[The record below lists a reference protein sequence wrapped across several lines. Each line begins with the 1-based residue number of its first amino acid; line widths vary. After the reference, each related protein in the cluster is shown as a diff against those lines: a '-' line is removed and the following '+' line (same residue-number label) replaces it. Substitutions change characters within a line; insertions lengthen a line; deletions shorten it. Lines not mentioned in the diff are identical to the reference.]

1 MNQTPVELLTAF
13 TTAGAEQRDAAFQ
26 RLVAALWQDGRASD
40 LAPAAVP
47 ALLTALDQAP
57 ADRQGGLIL
66 LLGLLVG
73 AEQTGADGELA
84 RTVGKELDRF
94 LDLLTERDAHPGRTL
109 ALLFL
114 LSHFPAER
122 DRVLAATEPL
132 ELSQDDL
139 SRLTRVLQPLDPA
152 TAVLGRVWPSPAEWV
167 LSEAERAFDR
177 SWVDA
182 LAPAQLAATWDG
194 DTRML
199 IGYSGAK
206 AYWALRHGTTRVV
219 ADTSPHRTTELS
231 AGATGTADLTEHA
244 GVLRC
249 PACSGRLTVSAEGA
263 HCTGCAA
270 DYSSAAG
277 HLDLF
282 ERSEPTDPKDVLQNA
297 AAMRNIGLHYE
308 TVLRPAFLR
317 LMGGNFGGQVT
328 PADEDRYIVEHT
340 RPVDGPVLDLAAGAG
355 RWTAVLAE
363 AVGSERLIAL
373 DLNPAMLTWLS
384 GRLPDVPAL
393 RASAQALPFDDAT
406 LGAVNCWNALQAM
419 PDPAGVIA
427 EVGRCLR
434 PGGSFT
440 LLTFQQA
447 ADPIDRHF
455 QGTFRGPGFPDGMP
469 LFALADLRA
478 WLAAAG
484 LTVRD
489 EYTPG
494 TFAVIT
500 AERAA

>member
-1 MNQTPVELLTAF
+1 MTQTPVELLTAF
-13 TTAGAEQRDAAFQ
+13 TTAGAEQRDAAF
-26 RLVAALWQDGRASD
+26 RHLVAALWQDGRASD
-40 LAPAAVP
+40 LAPATVP

-57 ADRQGGLIL
+57 PERQGWLVL
-66 LLGLLVG
+66 LLGLLAG
-73 AEQTGADGELA
+73 AEPPSVGGESA
-84 RTVGKELDRF
+84 EPIGKELDRF
-94 LDLLTERDAHPGRTL
+94 LELLADRGAHPGRTL
-109 ALLFL
+109 ALLYL
-114 LSHFPAER
+114 LSHFPADR
-122 DRVLAATEPL
+122 DRILAAVEPL
-132 ELSQDDL
+132 EPSQDDL
-139 SRLTRVLQPLDPA
+139 SRLDRVLRPLDPA

-206 AYWALRHGTTRVV
+206 AYWALRHGTTEVV
-219 ADTSPHRTTELS
+219 ADTSPHRTTALS
-231 AGATGTADLTEHA
+231 ADAVGTADLTRHA
-244 GVLRC
+244 EVLRC
-249 PACSGRLTVSAEGA
+249 PACTGRLDVSPGGA
-263 HCTGCAA
+263 RCADCAA
-270 DYSSAAG
+270 EFSSAAG

-282 ERSEPTDPKDVLQNA
+282 ERSEPSDPKDVLQNA

-328 PADEDRYIVEHT
+328 PADEDRYIAAHT
-340 RPVDGPVLDLAAGAG
+340 NPVDGPVLDLAAGAG

-363 AVGSERLIAL
+363 AVGAERLIAL

-384 GRLPDVPAL
+384 GRLPEVPAL
-393 RASAQALPFDDAT
+393 RASAQALPFGDAT

-440 LLTFQQA
+440 LLTFLQA
-447 ADPIDRHF
+447 ADPVDRHF

-489 EYTPG
+489 QYTPG